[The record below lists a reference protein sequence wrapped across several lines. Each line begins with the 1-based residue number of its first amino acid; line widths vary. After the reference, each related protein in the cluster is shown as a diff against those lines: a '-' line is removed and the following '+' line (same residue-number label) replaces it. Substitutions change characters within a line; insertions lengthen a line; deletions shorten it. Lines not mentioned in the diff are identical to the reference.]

1 MRITYYNTTP
11 LGFTFD
17 DLQRICYHL
26 QHAEKENKLTD
37 KDMGT
42 LLKARAMVLV
52 HEEEENQCR
61 ESHGNPGRSD
71 CQ

>member
-1 MRITYYNTTP
+1 MHITYHNTTP

-26 QHAEKENKLTD
+26 ERAEKKDNWTD

-52 HEEEENQCR
+52 HEEEENRCR
-61 ESHGNPGRSD
+61 KFRGGPARSD
-71 CQ
+71 SR

>member
-1 MRITYYNTTP
+1 MRIAYYNTTP
-11 LGFTFD
+11 LGFSFN
-17 DLQRICYHL
+17 DLQRICYWL

-61 ESHGNPGRSD
+61 KFHGDPDGSD
-71 CQ
+71 CR

>member
-26 QHAEKENKLTD
+26 QRTEKENKLTD

-61 ESHGNPGRSD
+61 KFHGGPDRSD
-71 CQ
+71 SR

>member
-1 MRITYYNTTP
+1 MRVTYYNTTP

-17 DLQRICYHL
+17 DLQHICYHL

-61 ESHGNPGRSD
+61 ESLGIPGRSD
-71 CQ
+71 CR

>member
-1 MRITYYNTTP
+1 MRITYYNTAP

-26 QHAEKENKLTD
+26 QRAEKENNLTD

-61 ESHGNPGRSD
+61 EFHGGPDRSD
-71 CQ
+71 SR

>member
-1 MRITYYNTTP
+1 MRVTYYNTTP

-26 QHAEKENKLTD
+26 QRAEKEDKLTD

-42 LLKARAMVLV
+42 LLKAKAMVFV
-52 HEEEENQCR
+52 NEEEKIRRNK
-61 ESHGNPGRSD
+61 SHGDTGECNCR
-71 CQ
+71 